1 MSGRC
6 PSCGAAA
13 SGKFCSQCG
22 ASLGSQRCRQCNAE
36 TAAGARFCA
45 SCGASLGAAGPTP
58 VLDVAG
64 ARPLS
69 ASARGPSQLLPF
81 AIAGIAVLAF
91 ALVLAFRNQPGGTP
105 AVDGPPAAAQGG
117 LPDLSQMS
125 PREAFNRLFTRV
137 MTASEQG
144 DTATSNRFTPMALM
158 AYRNLPEVD
167 IDARY
172 DVALIHLH
180 AGDIDAARALA
191 DSIQQEQS
199 KHLFG
204 FVLRA
209 AIARF
214 EQQQEVARKAYR
226 EYLAVEADE
235 LKANRPEYEAH
246 RSMLDNFKQTALR
259 ETGQ

>member
-1 MSGRC
+1 MTAR
-6 PSCGAAA
+6 PCG
-13 SGKFCSQCG
+13 KCG
-22 ASLGSQRCRQCNAE
+22 VSV
-36 TAAGARFCA
+36 AAGARFCA
-45 SCGASLGAAGPTP
+45 ACGTTVGAAGT
-58 VLDVAG
+58 
-64 ARPLS
+64 S
-69 ASARGPSQLLPF
+69 ASQQPPAGGRPVLPF
-81 AIAGIAVLAF
+81 AIAGVAVLVF
-91 ALVLAFRNQPGGTP
+91 VLVLALRGKP
-105 AVDGPPAAAQGG
+105 AGAPPQAIQSAPSSGS

-144 DTATSNRFTPMALM
+144 DTAQANRFMPMALM

-180 AGDIDAARALA
+180 AGDIAAARALA
-191 DSIQQEQS
+191 DTIQAERS

-214 EQQQEVARKAYR
+214 DGKPDAAKAAYR
-226 EYLAVEADE
+226 QYLAVADE
-235 LKANRPEYEAH
+235 ELRANRPEYDAH
-246 RSMLDNFKQTALR
+246 RSMLDSFRQTAI
-259 ETGQ
+259 TGSR